1 MFLRSNY
8 GGDNED
14 NGNLLQ
20 KVLCMHCHTQCPQPC
35 SRLPPT
41 QASARNSWTLTG
53 KSESVSCEVTAP
65 FSWVLA
71 QVSLCALQESVFP
84 ILCKIWR
91 LYGGVNGDLLQE
103 GFCHTQ
109 VCCTQSPCL
118 CGSPLLTW
126 TSAGDTQTQFCL
138 SLCGVS
144 GSWGL
149 FEPSEHLWQV
159 WGLLLNAISPLLTSC
174 CRAGQKGH
182 SGFSVSCNRKT
193 QMNFLAS
200 SII

>member
-1 MFLRSNY
+1 MGS
-8 GGDNED
+8 
-14 NGNLLQ
+14 LL
-20 KVLCMHCHTQCPQPC
+20 LSPGSWSTQ
-35 SRLPPT
+35 
-41 QASARNSWTLTG
+41 NS
-53 KSESVSCEVTAP
+53 VC
-65 FSWVLA
+65 F
-71 QVSLCALQESVFP
+71 LQESISQSCVSSGS
-84 ILCKIWR
+84 W
-91 LYGGVNGDLLQE
+91 VNGDLLQE
-103 GFCHTQ
+103 SLCHTQ